1 MHDPR
6 KSIVIAAS
14 VLLAAMTGSMIM
26 PRQAH
31 ADDEGLKI
39 CHYRTTTI
47 TQRDGDGTIL
57 WQTSTTV
64 LLYCVT
70 TP

>member
-1 MHDPR
+1 
-6 KSIVIAAS
+6 
-14 VLLAAMTGSMIM
+14 VLFAAMAGSMVM

-31 ADDEGLKI
+31 AEDEGLKI
-39 CHYRTTTI
+39 CYYQTTTI
-47 TQRDGDGTIL
+47 TARGSDGTII
-57 WQTSTTV
+57 WQTSKTV